1 MSLVSPIRKD
11 MPAFLNIRPRIPL
24 PGPQAR
30 RGSSGL
36 FVLAG
41 FFHGPLTF
49 HITPHGLQRGTTN
62 AAHIVSSMPKIRFP
76 VKRFQVLGKAVP
88 RPPGTGGFQV
98 VDQRGNVESRM
109 DFDQQMYMVRFTPE
123 LQECATPP
131 FQDFREGFA
140 QVI

>member
-49 HITPHGLQRGTTN
+49 HITPHCLQYGTSD
-62 AAHIVSSMPKIRFP
+62 AANIISAMQKKRFP
-76 VKRFQVLGKAVP
+76 IKRFEVLANRVLARLALAVF
-88 RPPGTGGFQV
+88 RLLIS
-98 VDQRGNVESRM
+98 VEMLRAGWIS
-109 DFDQQMYMVRFTPE
+109 THCCPE
-123 LQECATPP
+123 
-131 FQDFREGFA
+131 
-140 QVI
+140 I